1 MMMRRIFF
9 ILILALVPTQ
19 ALASSQPES
28 LGTQGAWS
36 GYTFTENKQKVCYLT
51 GTPKASEGD
60 YTKRGDVFLFIT
72 HYPASN
78 VFDDLYFDMGY
89 PLKKGGEGKVVVG
102 KQTFPLVGD
111 DTHLFSEDRKQ
122 DKKIISLL
130 KQGDLLVVKS
140 ASQKGTKTTDTFDL
154 KGFLKIYQAISK
166 ACKKP

>member
-1 MMMRRIFF
+1 MMLRFVFVLFLLMMENG
-9 ILILALVPTQ
+9 
-19 ALASSQPES
+19 ALASSNPKS
-28 LGTQGAWS
+28 LGSQGAWS

-51 GTPKASEGD
+51 GSPKTSEGD
-60 YTKRGDVFLFIT
+60 YKKRGDVFLFIT
-72 HYPASN
+72 HYPGSN

-89 PLKKGGEGKVVVG
+89 PLKKGEEGKIVVG
-102 KQTFPLVGD
+102 KQSFSLVGD

-122 DKKIISLL
+122 DKKIISAL

-154 KGFLKIYQAISK
+154 KGFLKTYQAISK

>member
-1 MMMRRIFF
+1 MMRLVLF
-9 ILILALVPTQ
+9 ILVF
-19 ALASSQPES
+19 ALAPMGAQAASQPES
-28 LGTQGAWS
+28 LGQNGAWS

-89 PLKKGGEGKVVVG
+89 PLKKGGEGKVTVG
-102 KQTFPLVGD
+102 KQTFSLVGD

-122 DKKIISLL
+122 DKKIINAL
-130 KQGDLLVVKS
+130 KQGDTLVVKS
-140 ASQKGTKTTDTFDL
+140 VSQKGTKTTDTFDL
-154 KGFLKIYQAISK
+154 KGFVKTYQAISK